1 MRRALLRRG
10 GHACS
15 GRFQPWRFLSGAGP
29 DPACRAGAPAAKMTY
44 HPATEHTMSIAD
56 TALLVIDA
64 QQSFRHRPYWSDADT
79 AAYFDRQQALI
90 DGARAR
96 GIAVVQ
102 IFHVEPEGA
111 FSLSSGHVATLT
123 PLRVEAD
130 ALFHKTRHSALVGSG
145 LGVWLT
151 ARGIRRLLISG
162 IRTEQCCE
170 TTTRHASDL
179 GYAVDFVSEA
189 TLTFAMR
196 DAHGRDWSA
205 AEIKARSELVLDQ
218 RFARIV
224 TVDQALAGPLRQAA

>member
-1 MRRALLRRG
+1 
-10 GHACS
+10 
-15 GRFQPWRFLSGAGP
+15 
-29 DPACRAGAPAAKMTY
+29 
-44 HPATEHTMSIAD
+44 MSRTD
-56 TALLVIDA
+56 TALIVIDA
-64 QQSFRHRPYWSDADT
+64 QESFRHRPYWSDADT

-90 DGARAR
+90 DGARAA

-111 FSLSSGHVATLT
+111 FSLASGWVTPLA
-123 PLRVEAD
+123 PLRVQAD
-130 ALFHKTRHSALVGSG
+130 AVFHKTRHSALVGSG
-145 LGVWLT
+145 LDVWLT
-151 ARGIRRLLISG
+151 ERGIRRLLISG

-179 GYAVDFVSEA
+179 GYRVDFVSEA

-205 AEIKARSELVLDQ
+205 AEIKARSELVLDG

-224 TVDQALAGPLRQAA
+224 TVAQALAGAAQRQAA